1 MLEENLQSLWITNK
15 HHCSVSGELKEV
27 NKFVK
32 AFKKHQGTGEVKNN
46 SLRLFTIHITEDFDS
61 YTTSIDNYNYHI
73 SVDDDDVKIIA
84 TLKKLFFQLGYQIN
98 FNRGTIESIYLKPS
112 NMLFYHLFCL
122 RIVLPASSYAL
133 LDFGWLRL
141 KASSILTNANVVLLP
156 GFSGDGKTTRALQEL
171 KVGSQIL
178 NDTFT
183 FISTTGEISAS
194 YNSLQIF
201 RRNFDTVK
209 CMLPFYDKVVYAT
222 KSLLSVC
229 SFGLVN
235 IPHELKY
242 SKSQFKVEGEIL
254 VELFPKY
261 ENIWKKYRLICA
273 SDYNENKEFYN
284 LLNIHPFGDRN
295 SLLDIHVI
303 KYKDTLEEILKLKK
317 VSIL

>member
-1 MLEENLQSLWITNK
+1 MLDENLQFLWITNN
-15 HHCSVSGELKEV
+15 HHCTVSGALKEV
-27 NKFVK
+27 KKFVK
-32 AFKKHQGTGEVKNN
+32 AFKKHQGTGAVKNN
-46 SLRLFTIHITEDFDS
+46 SLRLFTIHITEDFDRFA
-61 YTTSIDNYNYHI
+61 TSIDNSNFHI
-73 SVDDDDVKIIA
+73 SVDDENVKIVA

-98 FNRGTIESIYLKPS
+98 FNSGAIESIYLKPAS
-112 NMLFYHLFCL
+112 MLFYHLFCL
-122 RIVLPASSYAL
+122 RIVLPACSYAL
-133 LDFGWLRL
+133 LNFGWLRL
-141 KASSILTNANVVLLP
+141 KASSILTDKNVILLP

-183 FISTTGEISAS
+183 FISTAGEISAS

-209 CMLPFYDKVVYAT
+209 FMLPFYDKVVYVI

-235 IPHELKY
+235 ISHEIKY
-242 SKSQFKVEGEIL
+242 PKSHFTGEGDVLMEI
-254 VELFPKY
+254 FPKY
-261 ENIWKKYRLICA
+261 ENIWKKFRLVCA

-295 SLLDIHVI
+295 SLLDIHVA
-303 KYKDTLEEILKLKK
+303 KYKDTLEEIFKLKK